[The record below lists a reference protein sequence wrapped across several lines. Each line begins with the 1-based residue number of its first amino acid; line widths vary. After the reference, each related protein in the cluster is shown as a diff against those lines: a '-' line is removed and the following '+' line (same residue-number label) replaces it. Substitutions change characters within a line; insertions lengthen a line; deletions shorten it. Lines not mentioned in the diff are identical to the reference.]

1 VLEQAIAKVRTEM
14 TGNNANSYIQV
25 VGGFLLDHL
34 DKKPQDAGKILA
46 TDKTVAKSLDEMRKA
61 AGKKK
66 VGNMAMFTPQEGF
79 AIVLKYFGIDA
90 VVEMQRPLV
99 PDPVP
104 APAPVVKR
112 KPDIDFEISLEDLL

>member
-1 VLEQAIAKVRTEM
+1 MPAQAIEKIRSEM
-14 TGNNANSYIQV
+14 TQNNANSYIQV

-34 DKKPQDAGKILA
+34 DKSPQDAEKVLTA
-46 TDKTVAKSLDEMRKA
+46 DKTIAKSLDEMRKA
-61 AGKKK
+61 AEKKK

-90 VVEMQRPLV
+90 VVELQRPLV

-104 APAPVVKR
+104 APVVKH
-112 KPDIDFEISLEDLL
+112 KPDIDFNISLDDLL